1 MNNKND
7 LTTGN
12 ILGRLVKFALPYL
25 LAAFMQTFYGL
36 ADLFVVGLYND
47 SSTTTAVSIG
57 SQVMHLITVVI
68 LGIAMGTTVLI
79 GKAVGA
85 KEEKEATRIA
95 GGSIYLF
102 SVIAIV
108 ATIVLECA
116 SGLITKVM
124 STPIESVS
132 QTNSYLRICFGGLPF
147 IIFYNLISSIF
158 RGAGDSKRPM
168 GFVAIACIIN
178 IILDFVFIGGF
189 HLGAVGAALGT
200 VLGQAV
206 SVLISLLVIRKINLG
221 FSITKNDIKKED
233 AAISGVLSVGI
244 PIALQDGLIQVAFIV
259 ITIIANGRG
268 LVDATAVGIV
278 EKIICFLF
286 LVPSAFLSAISAVV
300 AQNLGAGK
308 EDRARKS
315 LYYGLAIT
323 MIWGILV
330 TVYHQFLPE
339 SIVGQFTKELPV
351 LMAGAIYIKSYSI
364 DTFFAGIHFCF
375 SGYFCGCQKSVL
387 SFIHNII
394 SIVLIRI
401 PGAYFTSKY
410 WPDTLYPM
418 GFAAPA
424 GSALSAIICLVFYR
438 TILRKSQAEMQKDLE
453 YKG

>member
-79 GKAVGA
+79 GKAAGA
-85 KEEKEATRIA
+85 KEEKEATRVA

-132 QTNSYLRICFGGLPF
+132 QTTSYLRICFGGLPF

-339 SIVGQFTKELPV
+339 SIVGRFTKELPV

-401 PGAYFTSKY
+401 PGAYFTSKF

-424 GSALSAIICLVFYR
+424 GSALSAIICLVFYC
-438 TILRKSQAEMQKDLE
+438 TILRKSQAEMQEDLAH
-453 YKG
+453 KG

>member
-132 QTNSYLRICFGGLPF
+132 QTTSYLRICFGGLPF

-233 AAISGVLSVGI
+233 TAISGVLSVGI

-339 SIVGQFTKELPV
+339 SIVGRFTKELPV

-424 GSALSAIICLVFYR
+424 GSALSAIICLVFYC
-438 TILRKSQAEMQKDLE
+438 TMIRKSQTEMQEDLAH
-453 YKG
+453 KG